1 MKRAGSNRTVRMVSG
16 GRPGALFAISLAI
29 GIAVGR
35 PAWAGAF
42 ADCVRDAAGRDLAAK
57 TAFQRGMR
65 DLIVQQRPAFKPL
78 ADVNMA
84 LQIAYA
90 EARRAKFD
98 YLLKHDAG
106 RIDTTRG
113 LSRFTN
119 FPWSDADTEKLM
131 AESRSYR
138 ALESR
143 LATLK
148 ERNNAHPDWPK
159 MRQHFRTA
167 LGQSPDFRALMA
179 RFQSLQREVTA
190 VISKCR
196 RG

>member
-1 MKRAGSNRTVRMVSG
+1 MVSG
-16 GRPGALFAISLAI
+16 GRVGAFFAISLAI
-29 GIAVGR
+29 GIATGG

-57 TAFQRGMR
+57 TDFQRGMR

-84 LQIAYA
+84 LQITYA

-106 RIDTTRG
+106 RIETTKG
-113 LSRFTN
+113 LTRFGN
-119 FPWSDADTEKLM
+119 FAWSDADTKKFIE
-131 AESRSYR
+131 ESGSYR
-138 ALESR
+138 ALEKR

-159 MRQHFRTA
+159 MRKYFRTA

-179 RFQSLQREVTA
+179 RFQSLQRDVTA

-196 RG
+196 QG